1 MTINELTKKVAS
13 GDQVTYGEAK
23 ELLAGHEVYND
34 GVYNFDNCILSC
46 NSLDDSAVLYHPY
59 LS

>member
-1 MTINELTKKVAS
+1 MTINELIKKVAS
-13 GDQVTYGEAK
+13 GKQVKYGEAK

-46 NSLDDSAVLYHPY
+46 NSLDDNSVLYHP
-59 LS
+59 LI